1 MDYRCLLLLGI
12 AGGLGLSALP
22 RALAADSGGAHL
34 ESPSE
39 GSFESGIGLIRG
51 WVCDAATVAV
61 EIDGENRWPTAHGTQ
76 RGDTAAVCGDTDNG
90 FGLTFNWN
98 AFGGGLYS
106 LRALADGMVV
116 DDEVIF
122 RVATLGTEF
131 LRDAPTRDY
140 ELPNFPQAGHSA
152 TVRWSEAHQNFVIV
166 GARTDQGTHYCSGS
180 TPASAVSPASLVL
193 GHLESP
199 SAGSCESG
207 IGLIRG
213 WVCNATTVE
222 VQIDGGERRLT
233 GYGTQRGDTAAVC
246 GDTSN
251 GFGYTLNWN
260 ALGDGPHT
268 LRAFADGVE
277 FASVNFNITTL
288 GEEFLREV
296 PGCQGRDP
304 SFYQLPDF
312 PEAGTTVHTCWSE
325 AHQNFVL
332 TSTDIAPLDPP
343 SDGNP
348 SAPGL
353 VFEEYN
359 AIRGDKYYD
368 NGIWAF
374 EARPRG
380 SVFKDPVKVIN
391 RNASPPGIV
400 QYDPT
405 RLDYS
410 SPAIQPPLE
419 PVPIAGQYL
428 AGLQAIHLIPGS
440 NGSYPIILSVNGS
453 GYSRLTGEP
462 PQRSFGTSH
471 RVATHNVGMAKRN
484 GDPFEEDFPRIGR
497 IATEMVD
504 ATQARLDFLVD
515 SEAFTGDLRNILTP
529 GVESSLDVGATF
541 KMRRDLNRAEEP
553 DTGFAGMS
561 SMFWRGASDT
571 PEDSTDQ
578 AHDAD
583 TLVVTFSDG
592 SSIVESLTNPA
603 TPTVKEL
610 VSPPGTTITAFA
622 LEQRERD
629 PAHYDKYRSA
639 EYASRSSLAI
649 EQINASIPF
658 KVTLRIDPATGEFF
672 DNVIAHITL
681 LEDLKKGDV
690 INLTY
695 RLRAF

>member
-1 MDYRCLLLLGI
+1 MYYRCLLLLGI
-12 AGGLGLSALP
+12 AAGSGLIFLP
-22 RALAADSGGAHL
+22 RVLAADMSSVHL

-51 WVCDAATVAV
+51 WVCDAATVEV
-61 EIDGENRWPTAHGTQ
+61 EIDREKRWPTAYGTQ

-98 AFGGGLYS
+98 LFGGGLYS
-106 LRALADGMVV
+106 LRALTDGAPFG
-116 DDEVIF
+116 EVIF

-140 ELPNFPQAGHSA
+140 ALPDFPQSGDSA

-166 GARTDQGTHYCSGS
+166 GVRTPRGARYCTGGAPATTARPAAGTQ
-180 TPASAVSPASLVL
+180 

-199 SAGSCESG
+199 SPGSCESG

-233 GYGTQRGDTAAVC
+233 GYGTQRGDTLEVC
-246 GDTSN
+246 GDTNN
-251 GFGYTLNWN
+251 GFGYTFNWN
-260 ALGDGPHT
+260 ALEDGSHA

-277 FASVNFNITTL
+277 FANVSFSVTTL
-288 GEEFLREV
+288 GEEFLRGV

-304 SFYQLPDF
+304 LFHQLADF
-312 PEAGTTVHTCWSE
+312 PEAGTTVNVCWSE
-325 AHQNFVL
+325 AHQNFVIAG
-332 TSTDIAPLDPP
+332 TDIAGLDPTP
-343 SDGNP
+343 DGDP
-348 SAPGL
+348 KAPGL

-359 AIRGDKYYD
+359 KISGDKYYD
-368 NGIWAF
+368 NGVWAF

-380 SVFKDPVKVIN
+380 SVFKDPVKILN
-391 RNASPPGIV
+391 RNASEPELV
-400 QYDPT
+400 TYDPN
-405 RLDYS
+405 RFDYS
-410 SPAIQPPLE
+410 DPEIQPPLQ
-419 PVPIAGQYL
+419 PVPLAGQYI
-428 AGLQAIHLIPGS
+428 AGWQAIHLIPGS
-440 NGSYPIILSVNGS
+440 NGSYPIILSINSS

-462 PQRSFGTSH
+462 PRHFGTSH

-484 GDPFEEDFPRIGR
+484 GDPFEEDFPKIGR

-504 ATQARLDFLVD
+504 AAQARLDFLVD
-515 SEAFTGDLRNILTP
+515 SEAFTGDLRNVLIP
-529 GVESSLDVGATF
+529 GVESRMEVNATF

-561 SMFWRGASDT
+561 SLFWRGASDT
-571 PEDSTDQ
+571 PNDSTDQ

-592 SSIVESLTNPA
+592 SRIEEPLRNPSTA
-603 TPTVKEL
+603 TAKDFVAPT
-610 VSPPGTTITAFA
+610 GTTITGFA
-622 LEQRERD
+622 LEQRDRD
-629 PAHYDKYRSA
+629 PTHYAEHNSA
-639 EYASRSSLAI
+639 DYASRSSLAI
-649 EQINASIPF
+649 EQINASIPL
-658 KVTLRIDPATGEFF
+658 KLTLQIFPAQDEFA
-672 DNVIAHITL
+672 DNVVAHLTL
-681 LEDLKKGDV
+681 LEDLKKDEV
-690 INLTY
+690 VTLSY